1 MLTRIA
7 GELEKVETSSNA
19 SPGGAS
25 GCASCVVGLEIGLA
39 YEALLPSYTAAA
51 LVERV
56 GQRVTL
62 HTIEIHEQGAS
73 GGNITPRLLGF
84 ASEDDRRFFELVTKV
99 KGLGPK
105 RVLRLMA
112 APTAQIAL
120 AIERED
126 AKFLKTLP
134 EVGPKL
140 AETIARELKGKVA
153 AFVDA
158 RTREVEVKASG
169 ASTKAQAVASNGA
182 MVGLSS
188 EAQQAATALVRL
200 GQSESE
206 AARMVR
212 AALERNEDLVNA
224 DEILAAAFGAR

>member
-7 GELEKVETSSNA
+7 GELERVETASNA
-19 SPGGAS
+19 GAS

-51 LVERV
+51 LLERV

-62 HTIEIHEQGAS
+62 FTVEIHEQGAS

-84 ASEDDRRFFELVTKV
+84 ASEDDRRFFEAVTKV

-112 APTAQIAL
+112 APTAQVAL

-126 AKFLKTLP
+126 VKFLKTLP

-158 RTREVEVKASG
+158 RTREVEVKAGGVG
-169 ASTKAQAVASNGA
+169 ASAKAQAVASNGA

-188 EAQQAATALVRL
+188 EAQQAAIALVRL

-212 AALERNEDLVNA
+212 AAVVRNEDLVNA